1 LGSVSLVTVSFFS
14 VSRFFFDFRHV
25 YKINIPLG
33 IKVRNTITRMKKKAP
48 VISIFNKEEDGTEIY
63 VLEKIKQEK
72 TQMRCISEET

>member
-1 LGSVSLVTVSFFS
+1 
-14 VSRFFFDFRHV
+14 
-25 YKINIPLG
+25 
-33 IKVRNTITRMKKKAP
+33 MKKKAP